1 MVQTP
6 PLAIQIASMRLPEA
20 IESPSLSVKFSK
32 VKVTE
37 REDNYNNNLQLYPD
51 EAEEI
56 LVTVEN
62 TSSIHLRC
70 SIELPGD
77 YPPNWLQSK
86 EKDLIFDISPNK
98 KKCKLIQ
105 FKVDSDFFENQKAL
119 REKAKLQLNYKVQIQ
134 LYSRNLW
141 FNNIPI
147 RLWFLL
153 LNRDA
158 RASILFIRAFLERPI
173 KSKLIEYQ
181 IFNLLVRPRTS
192 YLDFLPSIFGEH
204 DGGRRLVSIFEQA
217 FDPVVQTTDV
227 LWAYFDP
234 LTAPEAFL
242 PFLAQWVGWEID
254 KRWTVAQQRR
264 LIRNAVTLYRWHGTK
279 HGLRLYLH
287 YYTDLPLD
295 EDLEE
300 ESEKHISIQEN
311 FNDGFIVG
319 KTDVNKNPMLGG
331 GKPYHFTVKLRTD
344 ESNQLDEELVR
355 EIIERYKPAF
365 STYELSIDSVHS
377 AISL

>member
-32 VKVTE
+32 LKFTE
-37 REDNYNNNLQLYPD
+37 REDNYNHNLQLYPH

-70 SIELPGD
+70 SIELMGD
-77 YPPNWLQSK
+77 YPSKWLQSK

-98 KKCKLIQ
+98 KKDKLIK

-119 REKAKLQLNYKVQIQ
+119 GDKTKLQLNYKIQIQ
-134 LYSRNLW
+134 LYARNLW

-147 RLWFLL
+147 KLWFLL

-158 RASILFIRAFLERPI
+158 RASILFIRTFLERPI
-173 KSKLIEYQ
+173 KRKLREYQ
-181 IFNLLVRPRTS
+181 VFNLLVRPRTS

-204 DGGRRLVSIFEQA
+204 DGGRRFVSIFEQA
-217 FDPVVQTTDV
+217 FNPVVQTTDV
-227 LWAYFDP
+227 LWAYFNP

-242 PFLAQWVGWEID
+242 PFLSQWVGWEID
-254 KRWTVAQQRR
+254 KRWTIEQQRR
-264 LIRNAVTLYRWHGTK
+264 LIHNAVTLYRYHGTK

-287 YYTDLPLD
+287 CYTDLPLD

-300 ESEKHISIQEN
+300 SQKHISIEED
-311 FNDGFIVG
+311 FNNGFVLG
-319 KTDVNKNPMLGG
+319 EVKLNENPMLGG
-331 GKPYHFTVKLRTD
+331 GKPYHFTVRLRAD
-344 ESNQLDEELVR
+344 ESNHLDEELVR

-365 STYELSIDSVHS
+365 STYELLI
-377 AISL
+377 LTEKRGE

>member
-6 PLAIQIASMRLPEA
+6 PLAIQLASMRLPEA
-20 IESPSLSVKFSK
+20 IESSSLSIKFSK
-32 VKVTE
+32 VKLTE
-37 REDNYNNNLQLYPD
+37 REDNYNNNLLLYPD

-70 SIELPGD
+70 SIDVGGD
-77 YPPNWLQSK
+77 YPAKWLKSK
-86 EKDLIFDISPNK
+86 HNNLNFDISPNQK
-98 KKCKLIQ
+98 KDKLIQ
-105 FKVDSDFFENQKAL
+105 FKVDSDFFENQDAL
-119 REKAKLQLNYKVQIQ
+119 SDKAKLQLNYKVQIQ
-134 LYSRNLW
+134 LYSRKLW

-147 RLWFLL
+147 KLWFLL

-158 RASILFIRAFLERPI
+158 RASILFIRSFQERQI
-173 KSKLIEYQ
+173 KSRLIEYQ
-181 IFNLLVRPRTS
+181 FFNLLVRPRTS
-192 YLDFLPSIFGEH
+192 YLDFLPSIFGEN

-242 PFLAQWVGWEID
+242 PFLAKWVGWEID
-254 KRWTVAQQRR
+254 KRWTVGQQRR

-311 FNDGFIVG
+311 FNDGFVVG
-319 KTDVNKNPMLGG
+319 EANVNKNPMLGG
-331 GKPYHFTVKLRTD
+331 GKPYHFTVRLRTD
-344 ESNQLDEELVR
+344 TSNQLDEELVR

-365 STYELSIDSVHS
+365 STYELSIDSVHY
-377 AISL
+377 